1 MEHENLMT
9 WLRGD
14 ESAVRFIEDVAYVTQ
29 VWDDLI
35 DRDKPVTDERING
48 AFERLFIA
56 VPRSSFYRTYFSELQ
71 PLIEQM
77 IVDWH
82 TANTLE
88 GGSTQDRMAAWMLR
102 DSFTTVAIRAAILLG
117 GYAWGLECAPQIRRF
132 VHDEPF
138 EEYLE
143 GLSGG

>member
-1 MEHENLMT
+1 MEHDRLME

-14 ESAVRFIEDVAYVTQ
+14 ESAIRFIEDVAYVTQ

-35 DRDKPVTDERING
+35 DGDKPVTPEQING
-48 AFERLFIA
+48 AFERLFIS
-56 VPRSSFYRTYFSELQ
+56 VPRSSFYRAYFAEVQ

-82 TANTLE
+82 TANALE
-88 GGSTQDRMAAWMLR
+88 RGSEQDRMASWMLR
-102 DSFTTVAIRAAILLG
+102 DSLTAVVIRAAILVG
-117 GYAWGLECAPQIRRF
+117 GYAWGLECAPEIRRF

-138 EEYLE
+138 DDYLG
-143 GLSGG
+143 GLSHG

>member
-1 MEHENLMT
+1 MERENLLT

-14 ESAVRFIEDVAYVTQ
+14 EAAVRFVEDVAYVTQ

-35 DRDKPVTDERING
+35 DRDKPVSDDQING

-56 VPRSSFYRTYFSELQ
+56 VPRNSFYRTYFAELQ
-71 PLIEQM
+71 PLVEQM

-82 TANTLE
+82 TANALE
-88 GGSTQDRMAAWMLR
+88 RGTTQDRMAAWMLR
-102 DSFTTVAIRAAILLG
+102 DSLTAVVIRAAILIG

-138 EEYLE
+138 EEYRE
-143 GLSGG
+143 GLANG